1 MRMPASHD
9 HARARKAA
17 EEFCR
22 RLGARLTRLRRNVLM
37 TMLSAERPLTAYEIL
52 DLLRPE
58 DASATPTGVYRS
70 LDFLTELG
78 LVHRIE
84 SAKSFVACAMP
95 DHTHPSQMLV
105 CRGCGTVVETENS
118 RVAKATESLGRRLGF
133 ALDHSTME
141 FVGLCS
147 SCRG

>member
-1 MRMPASHD
+1 MATPYD
-9 HARARKAA
+9 HARAEDAA

-22 RLGARLTRLRRNVLM
+22 RMGARLTRLRRNVFTTL
-37 TMLSAERPLTAYEIL
+37 LAAERPLTAYEIL
-52 DLLRPE
+52 DLLHPK
-58 DASATPTGVYRS
+58 DPSATPAGVYRT

-78 LVHRIE
+78 LAHRIE

-105 CRGCGTVVETENS
+105 CRRCGTVVETEDS
-118 RVAKATESLGRRLGF
+118 GVARATEILGRRLGF

>member
-1 MRMPASHD
+1 MPTPHD
-9 HARARKAA
+9 HARAQEAA

-22 RLGARLTRLRRNVLM
+22 RIGARLTRLRRNVLM
-37 TMLSAERPLTAYEIL
+37 LVLSAEHPLTAYEIL
-52 DLLRPE
+52 DLLRPK
-58 DASATPTGVYRS
+58 DPSATPAGVYRS

-84 SAKSFVACAMP
+84 SAKSFIAGAMP
-95 DHTHPSQMLV
+95 DHAHPSQMLV
-105 CRGCGTVVETENS
+105 CRRCGTVVETEDS
-118 RVAKATESLGRRLGF
+118 RVARATENLGRRLGF
-133 ALDHSTME
+133 ALDRGTLE